1 MLKSMQPNA
10 VAFNGC
16 VVKGGKQTK
25 DTCITPNSLRWIGTE
40 AGVAPDPNWSSGFNK
55 GGDPASDMFCPGESD
70 TTLQNSDA
78 WL

>member
-55 GGDPASDMFCPGESD
+55 GGDPTSDMFCPGESD